1 MKRKYIFLWCA
12 SFLAAGIFFASF
24 FEFSLFG
31 GGLFLFLSL
40 MGILSGRVFG
50 KTGVVWVC
58 GALFLCAAG
67 AVRMEMAEEIW
78 RQQSQ
83 YIVGSEGTF
92 CGIVAEE
99 PLVYKGEDGYTRYL
113 IDLRKIRY
121 ADGEEKSISGTVY
134 LYDFAVENKYPVGTA
149 LEAEGKLRPL
159 RLYKNPGKI
168 DLEKRYESGHLLGR
182 IYSKE
187 NSRIRPV
194 GETGEY
200 RVTRWAETMRE
211 RLACFFASYMDPVRL
226 PVLMTLLFGGHYSE
240 IPKDIIHS
248 FSVTGIIHI
257 LSVSGS
263 HIALLFGFLYFLGKW
278 LGLSMKVTVVPAV
291 LLVLVYAA
299 MSGFVPPVIRAS
311 LMGILAVIG
320 VLLERGRTALN
331 LLGAA
336 VAGMLL
342 WNPYFLFDISFQ
354 LSVCASAGIL
364 LFYEPLRHA
373 LARLGKIPPR
383 ICEGCALSTAA
394 QILVL
399 PIILYNFHSF
409 PLYFIPA
416 NLIVVPLLEWV
427 IIGGLL
433 AALSSFL
440 LMPLAGGILQ
450 FADYFLWAA
459 LRLNGFISSLPEA
472 SFEAGSLSL
481 AEGILY
487 YIGVAVFC
495 FKRKWERKGQY
506 LLAGVIFAGA
516 ILLLAEWAAHRE
528 IVLLAPDLGADT
540 GTVLMSGDAKIV
552 YYKSSGIPSAASGRE
567 LDSIL
572 GYHGIFDIDVLLLN
586 LEEVKKPVPFE
597 MDTRIKE
604 IWAVGGKAE
613 TLAPFLIKDFK
624 GTVRNLSP
632 SRLRLKNGLTVI
644 TNGSALRVGKG
655 SWDVYFA
662 GNKSFNE
669 GDSPHT
675 AWVGGSNGFRRGV
688 SEKELGRLRPEA
700 AVYGGGGRFV
710 GEDKDVFYLC
720 NCPVAYTESEGM
732 AELIWEKDGWR
743 LLRGRW
749 DGNNGSKTNLI
760 QLQNFIR

>member
-1 MKRKYIFLWCA
+1 M
-12 SFLAAGIFFASF
+12 
-24 FEFSLFG
+24 
-31 GGLFLFLSL
+31 
-40 MGILSGRVFG
+40 
-50 KTGVVWVC
+50 
-58 GALFLCAAG
+58 
-67 AVRMEMAEEIW
+67 
-78 RQQSQ
+78 
-83 YIVGSEGTF
+83 
-92 CGIVAEE
+92 
-99 PLVYKGEDGYTRYL
+99 
-113 IDLRKIRY
+113 
-121 ADGEEKSISGTVY
+121 
-134 LYDFAVENKYPVGTA
+134 
-149 LEAEGKLRPL
+149 
-159 RLYKNPGKI
+159 
-168 DLEKRYESGHLLGR
+168 
-182 IYSKE
+182 
-187 NSRIRPV
+187 
-194 GETGEY
+194 
-200 RVTRWAETMRE
+200 
-211 RLACFFASYMDPVRL
+211 
-226 PVLMTLLFGGHYSE
+226 
-240 IPKDIIHS
+240 
-248 FSVTGIIHI
+248 
-257 LSVSGS
+257 
-263 HIALLFGFLYFLGKW
+263 
-278 LGLSMKVTVVPAV
+278 
-291 LLVLVYAA
+291 
-299 MSGFVPPVIRAS
+299 
-311 LMGILAVIG
+311 
-320 VLLERGRTALN
+320 
-331 LLGAA
+331 
-336 VAGMLL
+336 
-342 WNPYFLFDISFQ
+342 
-354 LSVCASAGIL
+354 
-364 LFYEPLRHA
+364 
-373 LARLGKIPPR
+373 
-383 ICEGCALSTAA
+383 
-394 QILVL
+394 L

-495 FKRKWERKGQY
+495 FKRKWERKGKY

-516 ILLLAEWAAHRE
+516 ILLLAEWAAYRE
-528 IVLLAPDLGADT
+528 TVLLAPDLGADT

-644 TNGSALRVGKG
+644 TNGSALRVGKD

-662 GNKSFNE
+662 GNKNFSE

-688 SEKELGRLRPEA
+688 SEKELDRLKPEA
-700 AVYGGGGRFV
+700 AVYGGGGRFA

-720 NCPVAYTESEGM
+720 NCPAAYTESEGM
-732 AELIWEKDGWR
+732 AELVWEKDGWR

>member
-1 MKRKYIFLWCA
+1 M
-12 SFLAAGIFFASF
+12 
-24 FEFSLFG
+24 
-31 GGLFLFLSL
+31 
-40 MGILSGRVFG
+40 
-50 KTGVVWVC
+50 
-58 GALFLCAAG
+58 
-67 AVRMEMAEEIW
+67 
-78 RQQSQ
+78 
-83 YIVGSEGTF
+83 
-92 CGIVAEE
+92 
-99 PLVYKGEDGYTRYL
+99 
-113 IDLRKIRY
+113 
-121 ADGEEKSISGTVY
+121 
-134 LYDFAVENKYPVGTA
+134 
-149 LEAEGKLRPL
+149 
-159 RLYKNPGKI
+159 
-168 DLEKRYESGHLLGR
+168 
-182 IYSKE
+182 
-187 NSRIRPV
+187 
-194 GETGEY
+194 
-200 RVTRWAETMRE
+200 
-211 RLACFFASYMDPVRL
+211 
-226 PVLMTLLFGGHYSE
+226 
-240 IPKDIIHS
+240 
-248 FSVTGIIHI
+248 
-257 LSVSGS
+257 
-263 HIALLFGFLYFLGKW
+263 
-278 LGLSMKVTVVPAV
+278 
-291 LLVLVYAA
+291 
-299 MSGFVPPVIRAS
+299 
-311 LMGILAVIG
+311 
-320 VLLERGRTALN
+320 
-331 LLGAA
+331 
-336 VAGMLL
+336 
-342 WNPYFLFDISFQ
+342 
-354 LSVCASAGIL
+354 
-364 LFYEPLRHA
+364 
-373 LARLGKIPPR
+373 
-383 ICEGCALSTAA
+383 
-394 QILVL
+394 L

-495 FKRKWERKGQY
+495 FKRKWERKGKY

-516 ILLLAEWAAHRE
+516 ILLLAEWAVRRE
-528 IVLLAPDLGADT
+528 TVLLAPDLGADT

-632 SRLRLKNGLTVI
+632 SRLCLKNGLTVI

-655 SWDVYFA
+655 SWDVYFS
-662 GNKSFNE
+662 GNKSFSE

-688 SEKELGRLRPEA
+688 SEKELDRLKPEA
-700 AVYGGGGRFV
+700 AVYGGGGRFA

-732 AELIWEKDGWR
+732 AELIWEKDVWR

>member
-1 MKRKYIFLWCA
+1 M
-12 SFLAAGIFFASF
+12 
-24 FEFSLFG
+24 
-31 GGLFLFLSL
+31 
-40 MGILSGRVFG
+40 
-50 KTGVVWVC
+50 
-58 GALFLCAAG
+58 
-67 AVRMEMAEEIW
+67 
-78 RQQSQ
+78 
-83 YIVGSEGTF
+83 
-92 CGIVAEE
+92 
-99 PLVYKGEDGYTRYL
+99 
-113 IDLRKIRY
+113 
-121 ADGEEKSISGTVY
+121 
-134 LYDFAVENKYPVGTA
+134 
-149 LEAEGKLRPL
+149 
-159 RLYKNPGKI
+159 
-168 DLEKRYESGHLLGR
+168 
-182 IYSKE
+182 
-187 NSRIRPV
+187 
-194 GETGEY
+194 
-200 RVTRWAETMRE
+200 
-211 RLACFFASYMDPVRL
+211 FFASYMDPVRL

-394 QILVL
+394 QVLVL

-506 LLAGVIFAGA
+506 LLAGIIFAGA
-516 ILLLAEWAAHRE
+516 ILLLAEWAARWE
-528 IVLLAPDLGADT
+528 TVLLAPDLGADT
-540 GTVLMSGDAKIV
+540 GTVLISGDAKIV

-597 MDTRIKE
+597 MATRIKE

-632 SRLRLKNGLTVI
+632 SRLRLKT
-644 TNGSALRVGKG
+644 
-655 SWDVYFA
+655 D
-662 GNKSFNE
+662 
-669 GDSPHT
+669 
-675 AWVGGSNGFRRGV
+675 
-688 SEKELGRLRPEA
+688 
-700 AVYGGGGRFV
+700 
-710 GEDKDVFYLC
+710 
-720 NCPVAYTESEGM
+720 
-732 AELIWEKDGWR
+732 
-743 LLRGRW
+743 
-749 DGNNGSKTNLI
+749 
-760 QLQNFIR
+760 